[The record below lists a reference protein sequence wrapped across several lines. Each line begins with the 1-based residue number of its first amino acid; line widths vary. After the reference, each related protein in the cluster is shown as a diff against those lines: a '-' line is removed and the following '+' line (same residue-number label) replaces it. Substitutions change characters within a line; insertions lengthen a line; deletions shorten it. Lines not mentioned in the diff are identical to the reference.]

1 MNINSPL
8 HSLQGRLLIASVVI
22 LPLVLLLAGLALSRA
37 YEYSQ
42 ENELQQRLQLQVYLL
57 LGSIDLKEEHIQF
70 PERLTE
76 PRYDRPH
83 SGLYAAI
90 HDQSGQLLW
99 RSLSSITLVNKE
111 IERSGNITLA
121 AGEPQFQHLSDE
133 SLFRYQL
140 RIIWEFPEEDKSLIF
155 TVMESDIG
163 FVSNLKEYN
172 QHLLIWMSIIFLVAL
187 LAQTLILRWGL
198 FPLRKLAKDL
208 KAIESGS
215 SELLSGHYPDEVEP
229 VTQNLN
235 GLIESERQQ
244 RERYRNTL
252 GDLAH
257 SLKTPLAVM
266 RGAGEEKQSIEG
278 YKKLVDEQVLRMDQ
292 IVQYQLSRA
301 VKSQNAPL
309 GKAVSINPI
318 VERMLSALGKVYR
331 DKAVTTEVDIPT
343 NLKFPGDERDLME
356 LLGNLLENAF
366 KYGHSKVGIRG
377 DINNQLLQLHIC
389 DDGPGVPVE
398 LRQVILKR
406 GERLDTSVQGQG
418 IGLSVVTDIIS
429 SYQGE
434 LEIADSPYGGSCFII
449 RMPV

>member
-172 QHLLIWMSIIFLVAL
+172 QHLTIWMSIIFLVAL

-208 KAIESGS
+208 KEIESGS

-244 RERYRNTL
+244 RERYRDTL

-309 GKAVSINPI
+309 GKTVSINPI

-331 DKAVTTEVDIPT
+331 DKAVTTDVDIPT
-343 NLKFPGDERDLME
+343 DLKFPGDERDLME

-366 KYGHSKVGIRG
+366 KYGDSKVGIRG
-377 DINNQLLQLHIC
+377 DVNNQLLQIRIC
-389 DDGPGVPVE
+389 DDGPGVPKE

-406 GERLDTSVQGQG
+406 GERLDTSIQGQG
-418 IGLSVVTDIIS
+418 IGLSVVVDIIS

-449 RMPV
+449 RMPI

>member
-172 QHLLIWMSIIFLVAL
+172 QHLTIWMSIIFLVAL

-215 SELLSGHYPDEVEP
+215 SELLSGHYPDEVKP

-266 RGAGEEKQSIEG
+266 RGAGEEKQSIED
-278 YKKLVDEQVLRMDQ
+278 YKNLVDEQVLRMDQ

-301 VKSQNAPL
+301 VKSQNASL
-309 GKAVSINPI
+309 GKAVSIRPI
-318 VERMLSALGKVYR
+318 IERMLSALGKVYR
-331 DKAVTTEVDIPT
+331 DKSVTTEVDIPAD
-343 NLKFPGDERDLME
+343 LKFPGDERDLME

-366 KYGHSKVGIRG
+366 KYGDSKVGIRG
-377 DINNQLLQLHIC
+377 DVKNQLLQLHIC
-389 DDGPGVPVE
+389 DDGPGVPLE

-406 GERLDTSVQGQG
+406 GERLDTSIQGQG
-418 IGLSVVTDIIS
+418 IGLSVVADIIS

-434 LEIADSPYGGSCFII
+434 LEITDSPYGGSCFII
-449 RMPV
+449 RMPI

>member
-57 LGSIDLKEEHIQF
+57 LGSINLKEEHIQF

-198 FPLRKLAKDL
+198 FPLRKLAEDL

-366 KYGHSKVGIRG
+366 KYGDSKVGIRG

>member
-57 LGSIDLKEEHIQF
+57 LGSINLKEEHIQF

-366 KYGHSKVGIRG
+366 KYGDSKVGIRG

>member
-366 KYGHSKVGIRG
+366 KYGDSKVGIRG

>member
-99 RSLSSITLVNKE
+99 RSLSSITLVNRE

>member
-99 RSLSSITLVNKE
+99 RSLSSITLVNRE

-198 FPLRKLAKDL
+198 FPLRKLAEDL

-292 IVQYQLSRA
+292 IVHYQLSRA

-366 KYGHSKVGIRG
+366 KYGDSKVGIRG

>member
-111 IERSGNITLA
+111 IERSGNITLD
-121 AGEPQFQHLSDE
+121 AGEPQFQHLSNE

>member
-1 MNINSPL
+1 VNINSPL

-111 IERSGNITLA
+111 IERSGNITLD
-121 AGEPQFQHLSDE
+121 AGEPQFQHLSNE

-266 RGAGEEKQSIEG
+266 RGAGEEKQSIED

-366 KYGHSKVGIRG
+366 KYGDSKVGIRG

>member
-1 MNINSPL
+1 VNINSPL

-99 RSLSSITLVNKE
+99 RSLSSITLVNRE

-331 DKAVTTEVDIPT
+331 DKAVTTEVNIPT
-343 NLKFPGDERDLME
+343 DLKFPGDERDLME

-406 GERLDTSVQGQG
+406 GERLDTSIQGQG

-449 RMPV
+449 RMPI

>member
-198 FPLRKLAKDL
+198 FPLRKLAEDL

-331 DKAVTTEVDIPT
+331 DKAVATEVDIPT
-343 NLKFPGDERDLME
+343 DLKFPGDERDLME

-366 KYGHSKVGIRG
+366 KYGDSKVGIRG
-377 DINNQLLQLHIC
+377 GINNQLLQLHIC

>member
-331 DKAVTTEVDIPT
+331 DKAVATEVDIPT
-343 NLKFPGDERDLME
+343 DLKFPGDERDLME

-366 KYGHSKVGIRG
+366 KYGDSKVGIRG
-377 DINNQLLQLHIC
+377 GINNQLLQLHIC